1 MYFFNK
7 NKNNLLNAKGEMG
20 YLSIK
25 AIPLAWRL
33 ATKLCGSSTRR
44 AIDCISE
51 GSIASKG
58 AYPANRGSS

>member
-1 MYFFNK
+1 MRR
-7 NKNNLLNAKGEMG
+7 GEMG

-51 GSIASKG
+51 GSMASKG
-58 AYPANRGSS
+58 AYPANRGYW